1 MSCQGPLCSIP
12 NALPHPQGRSPHGG
26 ATGPQ
31 PQQPGE
37 ENLKNQ
43 GFPPPPWSSL
53 VARMVKNLLAM
64 QENWILSLGQGDPLK
79 KGLATHPRI
88 LAWRIPCTEEPAG
101 LQSTVLQRAGHD

>member
-43 GFPPPPWSSL
+43 GFPPPPWASQVAQWERICLL
-53 VARMVKNLLAM
+53 VQEM
-64 QENWILSLGQGDPLK
+64 QVRSLGLEDVLEK
-79 KGLATHPRI
+79 EMATHSSI
-88 LAWRIPCTEEPAG
+88 LAWEFLHG
-101 LQSTVLQRAGHD
+101 Y